1 MMFQMY
7 STCFGSLR
15 KSTKKMLLVQIGSLD
30 SVVDLHWK
38 KYLDNC
44 LNNLEIIRN
53 YCSFEIIMLYLR
65 SGLSDS

>member
-44 LNNLEIIRN
+44 LNNFL
-53 YCSFEIIMLYLR
+53 
-65 SGLSDS
+65 

>member
-1 MMFQMY
+1 
-7 STCFGSLR
+7 
-15 KSTKKMLLVQIGSLD
+15 MLLVQIGSLD